1 MGKTLSL
8 LWLDLGV
15 LTSPLGFLGCL
26 KNRLL
31 FSLNITI
38 PCLLQKVLL
47 LYIFRKHQFFS
58 FWSYLIER
66 ILLIKKASLFKIT
79 KTFINNLKTQI
90 SINPSLTQQMG
101 AARRSRDC
109 KGRIGFV
116 NSEFLGL
123 IQIQYGRRP
132 KESKIT

>member
-15 LTSPLGFLGCL
+15 LTSSLGFLGCL

-116 NSEFLGL
+116 
-123 IQIQYGRRP
+123 
-132 KESKIT
+132 